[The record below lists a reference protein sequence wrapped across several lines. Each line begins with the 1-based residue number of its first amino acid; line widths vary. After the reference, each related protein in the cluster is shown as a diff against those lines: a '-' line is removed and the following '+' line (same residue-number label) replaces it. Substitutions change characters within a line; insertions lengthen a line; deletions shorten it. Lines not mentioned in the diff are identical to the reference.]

1 MKKIIFMAIAIM
13 ALTACKNRENKE
25 DFLDNKEVE
34 TEIVDSEAEE
44 VMILAPVDIVEA
56 AEPNESAEE

>member
-13 ALTACKNRENKE
+13 ALTACKNRENE
-25 DFLDNKEVE
+25 EGFLDNKEVE